1 MLVLE
6 TVDEDEENKDI
17 TTVKYGEHEI
27 GVSTAV
33 ATTYLL
39 LNKNGISLSESDYAV
54 IAANE
59 HEGALSLLKF
69 SPPPPVWHSNI
80 I

>member
-6 TVDEDEENKDI
+6 TVDEDEENKEI

-33 ATTYLL
+33 ATNYFLPK
-39 LNKNGISLSESDYAV
+39 KNGISLSESDDAV
-54 IAANE
+54 ISANA
-59 HEGALSLLKF
+59 EGTF
-69 SPPPPVWHSNI
+69 QRM
-80 I
+80 

>member
-33 ATTYLL
+33 ATTYFL

-59 HEGALSLLKF
+59 QGGGIVVVEIVTTTACVAL
-69 SPPPPVWHSNI
+69 
-80 I
+80 